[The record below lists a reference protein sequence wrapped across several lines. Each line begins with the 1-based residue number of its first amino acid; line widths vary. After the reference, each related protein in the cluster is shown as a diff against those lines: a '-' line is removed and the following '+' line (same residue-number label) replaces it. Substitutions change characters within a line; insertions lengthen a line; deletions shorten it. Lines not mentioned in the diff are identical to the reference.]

1 MSIKKPNQNFVIAE
15 QRIAAQQAE
24 EQANPRLNVA
34 QAGRYLGVSV
44 STLNRWRC
52 SGTGPEWTK
61 LGGRVFYRLADIQA
75 FRS

>member
-24 EQANPRLNVA
+24 EQANPRLNVD

-52 SGTGPEWTK
+52 SGTGPEWSK
-61 LGGRVFYRLADIQA
+61 LGGRVFYYLADLQA

>member
-24 EQANPRLNVA
+24 EQANPRLNVD
-34 QAGRYLGVSV
+34 QAARFLGVSV

-52 SGTGPEWTK
+52 SGTGPDWTK
-61 LGGRVFYRLADIQA
+61 LGGRVYYCLADLQA

>member
-1 MSIKKPNQNFVIAE
+1 MQMKKLSKNYLLAE
-15 QRIAAQQAE
+15 QTIAAQQAE
-24 EQANPRLNVA
+24 EQANPRLNVD

-52 SGTGPEWTK
+52 SGTGPEWCK
-61 LGGRVFYRLADIQA
+61 LGGRVFYYLADLQA